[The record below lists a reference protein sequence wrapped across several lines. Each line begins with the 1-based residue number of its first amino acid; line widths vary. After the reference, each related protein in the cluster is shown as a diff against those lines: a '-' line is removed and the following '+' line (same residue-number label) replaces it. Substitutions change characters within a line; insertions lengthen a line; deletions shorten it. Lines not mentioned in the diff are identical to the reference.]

1 MAKKQNPILAA
12 FEAKLRAEF
21 AQEKAQME
29 ADFKDRL
36 SMNTEINMIAML
48 IAGNDLGFLGP
59 ARAGL
64 LLEEQVEVKMRI
76 ADELLRDA
84 EDDPSLV
91 YTKYDLASRLK
102 SILGPSEWARCQKLF
117 PLLRDYWVEG
127 DDTDGKVGTER
138 V

>member
-12 FEAKLRAEF
+12 FEAKKEAEF
-21 AQEKAQME
+21 SE
-29 ADFKDRL
+29 RL
-36 SMNTEINMIAML
+36 ARNTEINMIAML
-48 IAGNDLGFLGP
+48 IAGNDLGFLGT

-64 LLEEQVEVKMRI
+64 LLEEQIEVKMRI

-102 SILGPSEWARCQKLF
+102 AILGPAEWVRCQKLF

-127 DDTDGKVGTER
+127 DDTDGKVRTER

>member
-12 FEAKLRAEF
+12 FEAKKEAEF
-21 AQEKAQME
+21 AE
-29 ADFKDRL
+29 RL
-36 SMNTEINMIAML
+36 ARNTEINMIAML

-64 LLEEQVEVKMRI
+64 LLEEQLEVKMRI
-76 ADELLRDA
+76 ADELVKDA

-91 YTKYDLASRLK
+91 YTKYDLASRVK
-102 SILGPSEWARCQKLF
+102 SILGPEEWARCQYLF

-127 DDTDGKVGTER
+127 DDTDGKVRTER